1 MMSNQRLN
9 WGFGLGTENLKMI
22 TYIILKDYVEFG
34 KDVQNNSHFHYLSWV
49 RFHEEA
55 KNQ

>member
-1 MMSNQRLN
+1 MSNQRLN
-9 WGFGLGTENLKMI
+9 WGFGLGTENLKII
-22 TYIILKDYVEFG
+22 TYIILKDYVKFG
-34 KDVQNNSHFHYLSWV
+34 KDVQNNSHFNHPSWA